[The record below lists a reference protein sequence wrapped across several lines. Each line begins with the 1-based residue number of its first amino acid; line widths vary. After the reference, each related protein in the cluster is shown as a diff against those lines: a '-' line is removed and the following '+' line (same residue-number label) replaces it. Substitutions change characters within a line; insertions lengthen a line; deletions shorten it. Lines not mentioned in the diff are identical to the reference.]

1 MMNGIYLLPIGTI
14 DMNIQTYIRGMLE
27 EIFNSPA
34 EIGVSVTVPA
44 ETYNASRR
52 QYHSTHILS
61 KIIFLKPERF
71 SHLLGIID
79 EDIFI
84 PELNFVFGVAD
95 MIGDAA
101 IISLSRLRQEFYGLS
116 PDRDLFLMRAA
127 KEAIHEIGHTC
138 GLVHCTDPLCIM
150 YFSNSLVDTDKKG
163 PDFCSYCRKRL
174 FRTIRSFEKEPG

>member
-1 MMNGIYLLPIGTI
+1 M
-14 DMNIQTYIRGMLE
+14 
-27 EIFNSPA
+27 
-34 EIGVSVTVPA
+34 
-44 ETYNASRR
+44 
-52 QYHSTHILS
+52 
-61 KIIFLKPERF
+61 KPERF

-116 PDRDLFLMRAA
+116 PDRDLFLTRAA

-163 PDFCSYCRKRL
+163 PDFCPYCKKRL
-174 FRTIRSFEKEPG
+174 LRTAGSLEKEHR